1 MAFDAV
7 SNVFNKIDDLLI
19 VTLGS
24 KTASIIN
31 IIEPVVYSAF
41 ILYVVLVTMSYM
53 INGTSIGEIGG
64 DLLKRFLAWS
74 VVIGL
79 SMNIGN
85 FNSILVPIVNGVP
98 EEIMQAV
105 TGTSSNSIASSLD
118 NLVGMYIQ
126 VISTMFSNIE
136 FMDIGGYLGGMFV
149 GAIMVFGGFLFV
161 IIAGFS
167 ILLAK
172 LMTAI
177 LLVLAPIFISLALFP
192 ATRQFASLW
201 VAQII
206 NPALILI
213 ITSVICSVEI
223 GILESAVSGVTD
235 LDITTASSVAITSG
249 IFTVL
254 LLRVPDLASAL
265 SGGMSINGFS
275 SAQKTIGGFMPKP
288 SPKRGNTGGGKPAPS
303 PTPPTPRPQ
312 NQIKPEGA
320 GKK

>member
-1 MAFDAV
+1 MAFDSV
-7 SNVFNKIDDLLI
+7 SNVFNKIDNLLI
-19 VTLGS
+19 VTLGN

-41 ILYVVLVTMSYM
+41 ILYVLLVTMSYM

-74 VVIGL
+74 MVIGL

-105 TGTSSNSIASSLD
+105 TGSSSNNIASSLD

-136 FMDIGGYLGGMFV
+136 FMDIGGYLGGIFV
-149 GAIMVFGGFLFV
+149 GAIMVIGGFLFV
-161 IIAGFS
+161 VIAGSS

-206 NPALILI
+206 NPALVLI

-223 GILESAVSGVTD
+223 GILETAVNGVTD

-249 IFTVL
+249 IFVIL

-288 SPKRGNTGGGKPAPS
+288 SSKSGGSGKTAPS
-303 PTPPTPRPQ
+303 PTPAPRPR
-312 NQIKPEGA
+312 NTIKPEEA
-320 GKK
+320 GK